1 MTALDAPAPPRRDL
15 AGLPLAHLHL
25 HLEGSMRPQTLA
37 EMAARYGVPVPRT
50 RGFGSFAA
58 FAGLYVAATE
68 VLRTEEDLRRVVRE
82 VVEDSAADGAVWVEP
97 QFFPPFYEGRLGTV
111 PEIIAMVA
119 DEGRST
125 AQRLGVGFGLMVAA
139 DRTRDPAHAEALATA
154 CGQAGTDQVVSFGL
168 ANDEATGPPA
178 PFARA
183 FAIAREAGLVSAP
196 HAGELAGPAS
206 VRSALDDLGAQRLGH
221 GVRAV
226 EDPSL
231 VERLAEEQVCLDVCP
246 TSNVLLS
253 VVASLDLHPL
263 KALLEAGV
271 PCSIGSDDS
280 LLFGPRLAA
289 EVVTARDV
297 LGLSDEQLATV
308 ARSGLRAAA
317 HAPAAL
323 VTDALARVDAWV
335 ASRADGS

>member
-1 MTALDAPAPPRRDL
+1 MPPPAAPSPARRDL
-15 AGLPLAHLHL
+15 SGLPLAHLHL
-25 HLEGSMRPQTLA
+25 HLEGSMRPETLA
-37 EMAARYGVPVPRT
+37 EMAAGYGVPVPVT
-50 RGFGSFAA
+50 RGFGSFTA
-58 FAGLYVAATE
+58 FAGLYAAATE
-68 VLRTEEDLRRVVRE
+68 VLRTPEDLRRVVRE

-97 QFFPPFYEGRLGTV
+97 QFFPPFYDGRLGTV

-119 DEGRST
+119 DEGRRT
-125 AQRLGVGFGLMVAA
+125 AEHLGVGFGLMVAA
-139 DRTRDPAHAEALATA
+139 DRTRDPVDAETLARQCAEA
-154 CGQAGTDQVVSFGL
+154 GTGQVVAFGL
-168 ANDEATGPPA
+168 ANDEVAGPPA

-196 HAGELAGPAS
+196 HAGELAGPDS

-226 EDPSL
+226 EDPAL
-231 VERLAEEQVCLDVCP
+231 VARLAEEEVCLDVCP
-246 TSNVLLS
+246 TSNVALS
-253 VVASLDLHPL
+253 VVPSLDVHPL

-271 PCSIGSDDS
+271 ACSVGSDDS

-289 EVVTARDV
+289 EVLTARDV

-323 VTDALARVDAWV
+323 VDDALARVDDWLSAP
-335 ASRADGS
+335 AA